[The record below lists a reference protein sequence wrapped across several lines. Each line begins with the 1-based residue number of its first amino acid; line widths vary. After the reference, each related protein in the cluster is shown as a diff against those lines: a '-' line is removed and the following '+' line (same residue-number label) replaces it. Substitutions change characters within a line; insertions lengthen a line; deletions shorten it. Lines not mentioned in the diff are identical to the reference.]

1 MKLFTVHDSASDS
14 YINPFAMATERDAM
28 QGLKKMVNASEDNQ
42 YKLYPEDFNL
52 IYLGDFDPRTGHIKQ
67 AETLKVV
74 INAAKLK
81 ENV

>member
-28 QGLKKMVNASEDNQ
+28 QGLKKMVNASDDNQ